1 MYNIIKKDF
10 NDVIYFKSSCFSDNR
25 GYFSISYNKIAFE
38 KEIINQTFV
47 QQNISKSALNVTRGL
62 HYQIENPQ
70 AKLVSC
76 LYGRI
81 IDVIMDIR
89 KSSPTFGQMKAYEL
103 NNPYTFLYIPIGF
116 AHGFLTLSDYAIFQY
131 FVSDYW
137 NKNGERGINLLKS
150 LKEREPL
157 KLQTIYKHEKLFLNT
172 TDLYLYILSDKDKL
186 YPTLSSVL
194 DKDLFYFK

>member
-25 GYFSISYNKIAFE
+25 GYFSIGYNKIAFE

-47 QQNISKSALNVTRGL
+47 QQNISKSVLNVARGL
-62 HYQIENPQ
+62 HYQIESPQ

-76 LYGRI
+76 VYGRV
-81 IDVIMDIR
+81 IDIVMDIR

-103 NNPYTFLYIPIGF
+103 ANPYTFLYVPIGF
-116 AHGFLTLSDYAIFQY
+116 AHGFLTISNTAIFQY

-137 NKNGERGINLLKS
+137 NKNGERGINLLSS
-150 LKEREPL
+150 LKEREPIEIR
-157 KLQTIYKHEKLFLNT
+157 TIYSNEHMLLNT
-172 TDLYLYILSDKDKL
+172 TDLNLYILSDKDKV
-186 YPTLSSVL
+186 YPILNNISNI
-194 DKDLFYFK
+194 DLFE